1 MKLAVL
7 MFASLLLL
15 QAMQA
20 HASQGDGSAAYVT
33 GLAAYQ
39 RGDYATAL
47 KSFSAAA
54 FKGNPKAEAYLGGMY
69 VMGQG
74 VPKNFD
80 LGVSWATESAQQD
93 DPLGQMLMGILYSA
107 GWGVAKD
114 QMAAVRWYRLAAA
127 QGLPQ
132 AQLLLGVAYAKGDG
146 VHKDLSIAKQWIQAA
161 AEHGNSPDGRAVA
174 VLAESELKTLQTAQ
188 QISGQ
193 PPTLAANSVGSEQ
206 CSLAMLR
213 QVDNQGGALS
223 DDDTRF
229 VNAYLQAHGMN
240 RLLLMLADDTS
251 DTMIAILGKTCRRG
265 MTLQQALDALSEQVQ
280 SAVPSK

>member
-15 QAMQA
+15 RAMQA

-54 FKGNPKAEAYLGGMY
+54 AKGNPKAEAYLGGMY

-74 VPKNFD
+74 VPKNFG
-80 LGVSWATESAQQD
+80 LGVSWVTASAQQD
-93 DPLGQMLMGILYSA
+93 DPHGQMLMGILYSA
-107 GWGVAKD
+107 GWGVVKD
-114 QMAAVRWYRLAAA
+114 QVAAVRWYRLAAV

-146 VHKDLSIAKQWIQAA
+146 VHKDLGIAKQWIQAA
-161 AEHGNSPDGRAVA
+161 AEHGNSPDDRAVS
-174 VLAESELKTLQTAQ
+174 VLAESELKTLKTPQQT
-188 QISGQ
+188 SGQ
-193 PPTLAANSVGSEQ
+193 STLAASSVGSEQ

-213 QVDNQGGALS
+213 QADYQGGVLS

-240 RLLLMLADDTS
+240 RLQLMLADDPS
-251 DTMIAILGKTCRRG
+251 DTMIAILGKACRQG

-280 SAVPSK
+280 SAVPSQ